1 MHFELKSIGGI
12 SMTSFSGATSFGG
25 LPRRWCRYPP
35 QVAALSLLMLAF
47 SIGVSLAQ
55 PPSNP
60 KPRDH
65 VYLLRGF
72 ANVFSL
78 GMDQIAT
85 KLQHQGIDTTVDNYV
100 SWPTLAEDAAAEY
113 KSGRVRTIILIGH
126 SSGAVAVTSMATR
139 LSELGVPVKL
149 AIGLDPTSHMTASGH
164 VDRYVNYYLANGIGD
179 PVDKGPQFSGVLQN
193 VDLEHMSDVSHFNI
207 DKDGAVQGMVMREI
221 QAALASSP
229 HKTAACD
236 VHGRRTCAA
245 AKPGLVTVGTPIR
258 N

>member
-1 MHFELKSIGGI
+1 MKSI
-12 SMTSFSGATSFGG
+12 SGATSFGG
-25 LPRRWCRYPP
+25 LPRRWCWYPL
-35 QVAALSLLMLAF
+35 QTAALALLMLAF

-55 PPSNP
+55 VASKP

-85 KLQHQGIDTTVDNYV
+85 KLQHQGIDTTVDNYL
-100 SWPTLAEDAAAEY
+100 SWPTLAKEAAAEY
-113 KSGRVRTIILIGH
+113 KSGRVRTIILVGH

-149 AIGLDPTSHMTASGH
+149 AIGLDPTSHMAASGH
-164 VDRYVNYYLANGIGD
+164 VDRYVNYYIANGIGD

-193 VDLEHMSDVSHFNI
+193 VDLKHMSDVSHFNI
-207 DKDGAVQGMVMREI
+207 DKDRAVQGMVMREI

-229 HKTAACD
+229 PKTAACD
-236 VHGRRTCAA
+236 MYGRRTCAA
-245 AKPGLVTVGTPIR
+245 AKPGLVTIGTPIR
-258 N
+258 D

>member
-1 MHFELKSIGGI
+1 MRSVG
-12 SMTSFSGATSFGG
+12 SATRFGG
-25 LPRRWCRYPP
+25 LPRERGRYPL
-35 QVAALSLLMLAF
+35 QAAALSLLMLAF
-47 SIGVSLAQ
+47 SIGVSPAQ
-55 PPSNP
+55 VSSNP

-85 KLQHQGIDTTVDNYV
+85 KLEHRGIDTTVANYV
-100 SWPTLAEDAAAEY
+100 SWPTLAEEAAAEY
-113 KSGRVRTIILIGH
+113 KSGRVRTIILVGH

-164 VDRYVNYYLANGIGD
+164 VDRYVNYYIANGFGD
-179 PVDKGPQFSGVLQN
+179 PVDKGHQFSGVLQN

-207 DKDGAVQGMVMREI
+207 DKDGAVQGMVMRDI
-221 QAALASSP
+221 QAALATSP
-229 HKTAACD
+229 HNNTVACD
-236 VHGRRTCAA
+236 SLGGRLTCAS
-245 AKPGLVTVGTPIR
+245 AKHVTEGTAGSESRYNWPR
-258 N
+258 

>member
-1 MHFELKSIGGI
+1 MKSL
-12 SMTSFSGATSFGG
+12 SGATSFGG
-25 LPRRWCRYPP
+25 LARPWCWYPLR
-35 QVAALSLLMLAF
+35 VAALSLLMLAL
-47 SIGVSLAQ
+47 SIAVSLAQ
-55 PPSNP
+55 ATLNP

-85 KLQHQGIDTTVDNYV
+85 RLEHQGIDTTVANYV
-100 SWPTLAEDAAAEY
+100 SWPTLAEEAAAKY
-113 KSGRVRTIILIGH
+113 KSGRVRTIILVGH

-164 VDRYVNYYLANGIGD
+164 VDRYINYYIANGFGD
-179 PVDKGPQFSGVLQN
+179 RVDKGPQFSGVLQN
-193 VDLEHMSDVSHFNI
+193 VDLEHMSGVGHFNI
-207 DKDGAVQGMVMREI
+207 EKDRAVQGMVMRDI

-229 HKTAACD
+229 HQTVACD
-236 VHGRRTCAA
+236 AHGRGTCAA

-258 N
+258 D